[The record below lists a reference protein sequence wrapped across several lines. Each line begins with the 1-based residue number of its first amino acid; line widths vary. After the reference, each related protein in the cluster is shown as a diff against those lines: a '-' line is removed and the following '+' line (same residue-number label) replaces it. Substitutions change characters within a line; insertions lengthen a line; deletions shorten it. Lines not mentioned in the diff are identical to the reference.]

1 MSMTRTIKMF
11 KLPDEHDLANFGP
24 MQPKHVSCVT
34 GLLRRFQKKFD
45 LKADMNES
53 EVAHWLLPRAGVV
66 NTYVV
71 EDPLSHKVTDFCSFY
86 HLPSTIIGNTTHK
99 TLFAAYSF
107 YNVATTVPLTRL
119 MHNCLIMAKA
129 ANMDVFNALNL
140 MENSE
145 FLDELKFGM
154 GSGELHMDFEEL
166 MQEVESA
173 VQDTPPATITHHR
186 HTIMSYERLAY
197 FDAVAPSVS
206 CHPIT
211 SRHVVDKQP
220 SSYSAKTTPLP
231 VNSKSDLDDLLDI
244 VDGPDTISG
253 SKRSSNH
260 PTTYATS
267 TSHIKQPRSSTS
279 NNMTFS
285 ASSKRCNAVLLAGSN
300 VKHGVSTSSVNPQ
313 YVSYYIPLHS

>member
-1 MSMTRTIKMF
+1 
-11 KLPDEHDLANFGP
+11 
-24 MQPKHVSCVT
+24 
-34 GLLRRFQKKFD
+34 
-45 LKADMNES
+45 
-53 EVAHWLLPRAGVV
+53 
-66 NTYVV
+66 
-71 EDPLSHKVTDFCSFY
+71 
-86 HLPSTIIGNTTHK
+86 
-99 TLFAAYSF
+99 
-107 YNVATTVPLTRL
+107 
-119 MHNCLIMAKA
+119 
-129 ANMDVFNALNL
+129 
-140 MENSE
+140 
-145 FLDELKFGM
+145 
-154 GSGELHMDFEEL
+154 MDFEEL

-173 VQDTPPATITHHR
+173 VQDTPPATKAHHR

-197 FDAVAPSVS
+197 FDDVAPSVS

-220 SSYSAKTTPLP
+220 SSHSAKTTPLP
-231 VNSKSDLDDLLDI
+231 VNQPTKSNSKSDLDDLLDL